1 MSTEIGKVLK
11 QARLDLGM
19 RNKDVVEAIG
29 ISAGHLSRIETGAS
43 YPNGHLPSLCKLYG
57 IDEKDLPGT
66 KPGRRK
72 RAKKA
77 ARSSRPRVD
86 ILLDMMKLAVELHDE
101 DLIADIAVRLAGS
114 R

>member
-29 ISAGHLSRIETGAS
+29 ISSGHLSSIETGAA
-43 YPNGHLPSLCKLYG
+43 YPNGHLSNLCKLYG

-72 RAKKA
+72 RKKTA
-77 ARSSRPRVD
+77 PSSRARVD
-86 ILLDMMKLAVELHDE
+86 ILLDIMKLAVELHDE
-101 DLIADIAVRLAGS
+101 DLIADIAVRLAES